1 MRLMVLLYLGLFLA
15 ASGSL
20 TDAAETE
27 TSPPAAAKPAPFE
40 SLAVNARADL
50 DAALQELSDL
60 QSKISAERVP
70 LSQQLNAT
78 EQQVIEKRKDYERLQ
93 RSAENQLVDLN
104 VLKSEV
110 KRLQDE
116 IKFLE
121 NLLNEYAQAF
131 ETRIHIS
138 EVPEYDPLIQE
149 AKLASSNPDLT
160 PAEKLSKQSELLET
174 ALGRLENLIGGH
186 TFAGRGLTPNGT
198 VEEGT
203 FGLVGPVAVFASGN
217 GASAGVA
224 ELQLGSPE
232 ATVISVDPKYTP
244 EIQAIVR
251 SGQGQLPVDA
261 TMGNALKISA
271 TKDTIWGH
279 IKKGG
284 PVMVPILGLGLTALI
299 IALIKWVEISRI
311 RVAGPIE
318 LQAILTHLNNGHREK
333 ALNFARTIKGPVGQ
347 MLAVAVQHADEKK
360 EYIEEVMYEKMLTT
374 KPKLERLMP
383 MIALTAATAPL
394 LGLLGTVTGMINTF
408 NMITAFGTG
417 DPKTLAGGISEAL
430 VTTEFGLIVAV
441 PSLLLHAFI
450 SRQAKGVLG
459 SMEQTTVGFINGV
472 RPPEGEP
479 LEMPEQEE
487 DTAVGSTSKEERN
500 EYAGNVYP

>member
-1 MRLMVLLYLGLFLA
+1 MKDNRMRRLIPFLIVLNSAFT
-15 ASGSL
+15 SL
-20 TDAAETE
+20 PAAEVDSKVDSAIDSTPYDHL
-27 TSPPAAAKPAPFE
+27 TAGARTDLE
-40 SLAVNARADL
+40 S
-50 DAALQELSDL
+50 ALQELSDL
-60 QSKISAERVP
+60 QANISEERVP
-70 LSQQLNAT
+70 LSKELNAT
-78 EQQVIEKRKDYERLQ
+78 EQKVIERRKDFERLQ

-110 KRLQDE
+110 KRRQDE

-121 NLLNEYAQAF
+121 SLLNEYAKAF

-138 EVPEYDPLIQE
+138 EAPVYDGLIQE
-149 AKLASSNPDLT
+149 AKLVTGNPDLT
-160 PAEKLSKQSELLET
+160 PAEKLTTQAGLLRT
-174 ALGRLENLIGGH
+174 ALERLENLSGGH
-186 TFAGRGLTPNGT
+186 TFAGRGLTPKGT
-198 VEEGT
+198 VEQGR
-203 FGLVGPVAVFASGN
+203 FGLVGPVSVFASNDGS
-217 GASAGVA
+217 AAGVA

-232 ATVISVDPKYTP
+232 ATIITVDPKFTP
-244 EIQAIVR
+244 EILSIVK
-251 SGQGQLPVDA
+251 SGEGMLPVDA

-299 IALIKWVEISRI
+299 IALMKWFEISRI
-311 RVAGPIE
+311 RVVGPIE
-318 LQAILTHLNNGHREK
+318 LQAILTHLNSGHRGK
-333 ALNFARTIKGPVGQ
+333 ALSFAQSITGPVGE
-347 MLAVAVQHADEKK
+347 MLATAVRHADEKK

-408 NMITAFGTG
+408 NMITVFGTG

-472 RPPEGEP
+472 NGPASSELDEK
-479 LEMPEQEE
+479 EE
-487 DTAVGSTSKEERN
+487 SAIQSTLKDERN